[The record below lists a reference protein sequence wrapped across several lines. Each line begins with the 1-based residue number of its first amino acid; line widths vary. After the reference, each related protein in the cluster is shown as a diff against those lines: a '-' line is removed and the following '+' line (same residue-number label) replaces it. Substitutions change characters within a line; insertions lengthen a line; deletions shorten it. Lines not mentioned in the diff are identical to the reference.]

1 MAIESFGQIAEH
13 LRRSTVQVAS
23 GRRGQGSG
31 FIVKSDGV
39 IVTNAH
45 VVGDSSLKV
54 RLWDGSSFPASL
66 KARSARRDLAVLR
79 IPTVN
84 LTPVT
89 LANSDDLRVG
99 ELVIAVGNPLGFMGA
114 VTTGIVHAIGRR
126 PGLGP
131 TKWVQADVQ
140 LAPGNSGGP
149 LADARGNVVGVNTMV
164 VAGLGLAVPA
174 NAVARLLAGDPD
186 QPPLGVLVRPA
197 IGSGCGHGTPGAYDS
212 GTGPRQRGGVCL
224 AASRRHAH
232 WQSRGRRSRS
242 LDDLE
247 QALEGDGERLLRLQ
261 FVRGDPD
268 KIRNVAVRLGVST
281 GCHGMIRVLVKASSP
296 IAKAGLESLLRGIL
310 PCAWWRILPGKRG
323 GMERIRR
330 PMCCW
335 WKPRRLPT
343 LPRVRPW
350 IGRPRAGQ
358 WCCWCA
364 IPPPRRWRMRC
375 ARE

>member
-1 MAIESFGQIAEH
+1 MALESFGQIAEQ

-45 VVGDSSLKV
+45 VVGDSNLMV
-54 RLWDGSSFPASL
+54 RLWDGSSFPANL
-66 KARSARRDLAVLR
+66 KARSNRRDLAVLH
-79 IPTVN
+79 IPTTN

-164 VAGLGLAVPA
+164 AAGLGLAVPA
-174 NAVARLLAGDPD
+174 NAVARALAGDLA
-186 QPPLGVLVRPA
+186 QAPLGVALRPA
-197 IGSGCGHGTPGAYDS
+197 PVRISGAERLGLIILEVVAGSAAEYASLRVGDILIGIEGQP
-212 GTGPRQRGGVCL
+212 L
-224 AASRRHAH
+224 
-232 WQSRGRRSRS
+232 RS

-247 QALEGDGERLLRLQ
+247 EALEGAGERLLRLQ

-268 KIRNVAVRLGVST
+268 KIRNVTVRLGVFQAA
-281 GCHGMIRVLVKASSP
+281 MA
-296 IAKAGLESLLRGIL
+296 
-310 PCAWWRILPGKRG
+310 
-323 GMERIRR
+323 
-330 PMCCW
+330 
-335 WKPRRLPT
+335 
-343 LPRVRPW
+343 
-350 IGRPRAGQ
+350 
-358 WCCWCA
+358 
-364 IPPPRRWRMRC
+364 
-375 ARE
+375 

>member
-1 MAIESFGQIAEH
+1 MALQSFGQIAEQ

-45 VVGDSSLKV
+45 VVGDSELMV

-66 KARSARRDLAVLR
+66 KARSTRRDLAVLH
-79 IPTVN
+79 IPTTN

-164 VAGLGLAVPA
+164 AAGLGLAVPA
-174 NAVARLLAGDPD
+174 NAVARVLDGDLA
-186 QPPLGVLVRPA
+186 QAPLGVVLRPA
-197 IGSGCGHGTPGAYDS
+197 PVRISGAERLGLIVLEVVAGSAAEYASLRAGDILIGIEGQP
-212 GTGPRQRGGVCL
+212 L
-224 AASRRHAH
+224 
-232 WQSRGRRSRS
+232 RS

-268 KIRNVAVRLGVST
+268 KIRNVTVRLGVLQAA
-281 GCHGMIRVLVKASSP
+281 MA
-296 IAKAGLESLLRGIL
+296 
-310 PCAWWRILPGKRG
+310 
-323 GMERIRR
+323 
-330 PMCCW
+330 
-335 WKPRRLPT
+335 
-343 LPRVRPW
+343 
-350 IGRPRAGQ
+350 
-358 WCCWCA
+358 
-364 IPPPRRWRMRC
+364 
-375 ARE
+375 